1 MNRECCDKLHWNKA
15 EGRFDTRQRLKGEEK
30 ANLWRGIS
38 SISQSFAGLSS
49 LVRYQREIQLLR
61 APMYNSLC
69 LSALAMVE
77 WMKERKKALKR
88 CVLQISNSH
97 VLDLYVYKAIEQ

>member
-1 MNRECCDKLHWNKA
+1 MD
-15 EGRFDTRQRLKGEEK
+15 
-30 ANLWRGIS
+30 
-38 SISQSFAGLSS
+38 
-49 LVRYQREIQLLR
+49 
-61 APMYNSLC
+61 
-69 LSALAMVE
+69 E